1 MAFFNSANLR
11 KFLENMVEPTT
22 ANPNVENTQ
31 QLNPEKNWY
40 SKWLSP
46 QFGGKQMPSMN
57 QIGGQDPMK
66 GTDILK
72 YVRQHDPQNTAGANK
87 HSLDIMEKLQ
97 NVNENDALYNNI
109 QPMQDILG
117 GDLYG
122 KMKSG
127 GAGAKAANKTEEK
140 EDIIA
145 ALIAAAID
153 CTARKSGEDAEE
165 ASEKLNNSEI
175 DNIES
180 AFYGKREYKSQ
191 TMPETFVT
199 CINQLMPTYRA
210 REAAN
215 G

>member
-1 MAFFNSANLR
+1 
-11 KFLENMVEPTT
+11 MVEPTT
-22 ANPNVENTQ
+22 ANPNVQNTQ

-72 YVRQHDPQNTAGANK
+72 YIRKHDPQNTAGANK
-87 HSLDIMEKLQ
+87 YSLDIMEKLQ
-97 NVNENDALYNNI
+97 KVNENDSLYSNI
-109 QPMQDILG
+109 QPLQDILG
-117 GDLYG
+117 KDLYG
-122 KMKSG
+122 QMKSG
-127 GAGAKAANKTEEK
+127 GAGAKASNKTEEK

-145 ALIAAAID
+145 ALIAAAMD
-153 CTARKSGEDAEE
+153 CTGKKSGEDAED
-165 ASEKLNNSEI
+165 AADKLNNTEI
-175 DNIES
+175 DNIEG
-180 AFYGKREYKSQ
+180 AFYGNRDYRST
-191 TMPETFVT
+191 TMPETFVG
-199 CINQLMPTYRA
+199 CINKLMPAYKA